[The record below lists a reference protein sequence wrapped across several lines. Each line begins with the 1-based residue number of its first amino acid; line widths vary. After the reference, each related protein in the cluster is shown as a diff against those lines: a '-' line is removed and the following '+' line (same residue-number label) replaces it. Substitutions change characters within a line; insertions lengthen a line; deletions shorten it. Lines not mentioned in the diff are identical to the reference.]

1 MGLRARLCSDHGCRP
16 IVERT
21 GGATALVDRTDGYV
35 KSWAW
40 GRDLTLQLFVDFHPS
55 LGSPVK
61 QARVQYLRDCWVKD
75 VSDVDNIEILTPDF
89 PSMYGAIMSFR
100 VTGRTSK
107 ADNKAISEYLF
118 DRYGIFTV
126 ERDGPVNGSCVRV
139 IPAVFTLRE

>member
-1 MGLRARLCSDHGCRP
+1 DHNDPPSRLTNRHRN
-16 IVERT
+16 
-21 GGATALVDRTDGYV
+21 
-35 KSWAW
+35 
-40 GRDLTLQLFVDFHPS
+40 LQQPH
-55 LGSPVK
+55 
-61 QARVQYLRDCWVKD
+61 
-75 VSDVDNIEILTPDF
+75 F